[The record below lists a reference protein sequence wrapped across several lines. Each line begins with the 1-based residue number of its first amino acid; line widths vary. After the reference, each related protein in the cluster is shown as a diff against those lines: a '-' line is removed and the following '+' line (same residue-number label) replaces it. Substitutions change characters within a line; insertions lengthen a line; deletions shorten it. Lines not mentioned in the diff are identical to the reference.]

1 MKKRL
6 YATMIAGIA
15 AALLTGG
22 CDFLLGP
29 DEAVGGGN
37 LAIAFGESGNR
48 AAAPADLERY
58 DVVLTGPKEQKITVS
73 FAPEETFYQEVALGE
88 WHLDAKAYNA
98 GNVLIGTGSITV
110 TVKPGRNEVRI
121 PMRRVPVP
129 EAPPED
135 PTYTITIG
143 TFPGGAVSASPASAT
158 AGTSITLTVTPDTGY
173 ELQSGSLTYSH
184 DGTDYPV
191 SSSSFIM
198 PAANVTV
205 GAVFD
210 PLPPNTYS
218 ITVNTSSGGTVS
230 VDGGISSA
238 TAGTTITLTVTPDTG
253 YVLQSGSLKYNG
265 TAITGG
271 PPYTFTMPASDI
283 SVEATFEL
291 GFIVTNS
298 TEFAAALAFIQGA
311 GMNLRF
317 PIIATADI
325 SLAPQDLSLAAYA
338 NKTVVLTGNDP
349 VRTLSLSS
357 AGSLFTVGT
366 DVSLE
371 LENIVLQG
379 ISTNTA
385 PLITVTTDGKLAVKT
400 GGKITGNTYTITT
413 VDTGGAGVFVSGG
426 ELEIAGGE
434 INTNTV
440 TGSVAPALGG
450 GIFVDNGSVVMTG
463 GAIRGNIITSI
474 HTGDGSC
481 LGGGIYI
488 RNGSSFEM
496 SAGKI
501 EGNRINSQS
510 TDAGDGVCGVG
521 VCILNS
527 VFRLSGGLIR
537 NNTAS
542 NNAYSLWSESY
553 GGGVFIIAA
562 DSFPST
568 FVMEG
573 GIISGNSMTSN
584 VSPNNTGSS
593 YSLGAYG
600 AGVGLHERSGGSCT
614 MTKTGGIIY
623 GNDVT
628 GNDTDGYPLKN
639 EILSD
644 GNSTSGHAVYLEVNA
659 STTKYW
665 RSATAYE
672 TNHMDRSTPG
682 NPGGWE

>member
-1 MKKRL
+1 MKKGL
-6 YATMIAGIA
+6 YVTMIAGIA
-15 AALLTGG
+15 ATLLIGG
-22 CDFLLGP
+22 CEFLLGP
-29 DEAVGGGN
+29 DEVVGGGN
-37 LAIAFGESGNR
+37 LAIDFGESGNR
-48 AAAPADLERY
+48 GAAPADLERY
-58 DVVLTGPKEQKITVS
+58 DMVLTGPREQKIEARVS
-73 FAPEETFYQEVALGE
+73 AGENFYQQVALGE
-88 WHLDAKAYNA
+88 WHIDAKAYNA

-129 EAPPED
+129 DTPPED

-143 TFPGGAVSASPASAT
+143 TFSGGAVSASPASAT
-158 AGTSITLTVTPDTGY
+158 AGTSITLTVTPDTNY
-173 ELQSGSLTYSH
+173 
-184 DGTDYPV
+184 
-191 SSSSFIM
+191 I
-198 PAANVTV
+198 
-205 GAVFD
+205 
-210 PLPPNTYS
+210 
-218 ITVNTSSGGTVS
+218 
-230 VDGGISSA
+230 
-238 TAGTTITLTVTPDTG
+238 
-253 YVLQSGSLKYNG
+253 LQSGSLKYNG

-283 SVEATFEL
+283 SVEAVFEL
-291 GFIVTNS
+291 SYIVTNS
-298 TEFAAALAFIQGA
+298 TEFAAALSAIQGA
-311 GMNLRF
+311 GANLRF

-338 NKTVVLTGNDP
+338 DKTVVLTGNDP
-349 VRTLSLSS
+349 ARTLSLSS
-357 AGSLFTVGT
+357 EGSLFTVGA
-366 DVSLE
+366 DVALE

-379 ISTNTA
+379 ISANTA
-385 PLITVTTDGKLAVKT
+385 PLITVTADGKLAVKT

-413 VDTGGAGVFVSGG
+413 GDTGGAGVFVSSG

-434 INTNTV
+434 INTNIV
-440 TGSVAPALGG
+440 TSSGSITNALGG
-450 GIFVDNGSVVMTG
+450 GILVDNGSVVMTG
-463 GAIRGNIITSI
+463 GAIRGNTITSI
-474 HTGDGSC
+474 HTGDGNSQ
-481 LGGGIYI
+481 GGGIYI

-501 EGNRINSQS
+501 EGNSINSQS
-510 TDAGDGVCGVG
+510 TNQGDAVAGVG

-542 NNAYSLWSESY
+542 NYADSLWSESY
-553 GGGVFIIAA
+553 GGGVYIIS
-562 DSFPST
+562 DSLPST

-573 GIISGNSMTSN
+573 GIISGNSLTSN
-584 VSPNNTGSS
+584 VSPNYISGSI
-593 YSLGAYG
+593 YSLGVYG
-600 AGVGLHERSGGSCT
+600 AGVGLQERSGGSCT

-644 GNSTSGHAVYLEVNA
+644 GNITSGHAVYLEVNA

-672 TNHMDRSTPG
+672 PDHMDRSIPG